1 MILDTLFKKKSEAD
15 ASKAKAKNDIMFL
28 EKRRDEIIAKA
39 EKVANAGDEDE
50 YIRLTDEATQLDR
63 RIYVKGKIANIET
76 TIPEE
81 EVLRAWNE
89 YAAAYEKTFQA
100 DYADYVKAAKK
111 LFEQYTKMIK
121 NQNEALK
128 VRRKCGEL
136 MGIITPG
143 HSQNDDSTLYGLHI
157 NGIPQ
162 LISNKMNSY
171 CNYYGHSYPD
181 AAIPMFW
188 ALGCMSEE
196 DSLKYSLVVTNTAT
210 DLS

>member
-1 MILDTLFKKKSEAD
+1 MMLESLFKKKSEAD
-15 ASKAKAKNDIMFL
+15 ACKAKAKNDIMFL

-39 EKVANAGDEDE
+39 EKVANAGDEEE

-81 EVLRAWNE
+81 EVLRAWDE
-89 YAAAYEKTFQA
+89 YTAAYEKTFQA

-136 MGIITPG
+136 MGINTPD

-157 NGIPQ
+157 NGIPR
-162 LISNKMNSY
+162 LISNKINSY
-171 CNYYGHSYPD
+171 CNYHGHSYPD

-188 ALGCMSEE
+188 VLGCMNEE